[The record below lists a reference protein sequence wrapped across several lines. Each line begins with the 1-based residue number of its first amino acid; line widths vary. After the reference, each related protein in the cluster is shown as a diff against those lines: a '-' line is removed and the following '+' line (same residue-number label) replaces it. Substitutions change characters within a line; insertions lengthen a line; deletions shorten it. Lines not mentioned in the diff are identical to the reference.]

1 MALVIRNILATAAT
15 AGYGSAVDSL
25 PCTSIATCLGKGISS
40 LSAQGFEGAAAA
52 AVEIYKVNRLTEV
65 ANKLI
70 DSPITLFVMGVF
82 VVLSILAWTGQGNVV
97 VDWTKAAG
105 VLVMKICK
113 FALLIVVAMSIWLVV
128 AVLVAQS
135 LDEDGKR
142 TLTIAMQE
150 RRMLEERLRG

>member
-40 LSAQGFEGAAAA
+40 LSAQGFEGAAA